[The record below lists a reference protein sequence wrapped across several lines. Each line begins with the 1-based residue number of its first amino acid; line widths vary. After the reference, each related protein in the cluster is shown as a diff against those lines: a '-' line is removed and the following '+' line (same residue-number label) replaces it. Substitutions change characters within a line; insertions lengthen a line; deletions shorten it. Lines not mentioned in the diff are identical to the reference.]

1 MTSRFT
7 LANEQAWYTCF
18 DPVGTYGNVHFL
30 FPRHSE
36 WQASV
41 GGQRRR
47 TQVGNDAG
55 STERDTEETER

>member
-41 GGQRRR
+41 GARKLATMLDQPNVTLKRLR
-47 TQVGNDAG
+47 GNK
-55 STERDTEETER
+55 R